1 MARQT
6 KTAEF
11 FNPNVLTSLVD
22 FVSEFI
28 ALIVENIVG
37 ATGISISKFAKEMNS
52 ILHFNYIYRGL
63 GRHSEQTRGQKE
75 GEAQGGAGGGGA
87 QAQRVHQGRGGWHDL
102 TRLGPLQEL

>member
-52 ILHFNYIYRGL
+52 ILHFN
-63 GRHSEQTRGQKE
+63 
-75 GEAQGGAGGGGA
+75 
-87 QAQRVHQGRGGWHDL
+87 
-102 TRLGPLQEL
+102 